1 MITLEEV
8 IVMHAISISRYGG
21 ADGVRDVDGLLA
33 AIGRPYQTFGGEEL
47 YKDVFEQAAAA
58 GESIIMNHPFVDGN
72 KRTGWAIMY
81 HLLRVADYKIDATE
95 QSAYDFVVK
104 LATGEFRF
112 EEAVKWLRAHS
123 IAVNI

>member
-8 IVMHAISISRYGG
+8 MVMHTISVSRYGG
-21 ADGVRDVDGLLA
+21 AEGVRDMDGLLA
-33 AIGRPYQTFGGEEL
+33 AIGRPFQTFGGEFL

-81 HLLRVADYKIDATE
+81 YLLRLQQFRIDASE
-95 QSAYDFVVK
+95 DDAYDFVVK
-104 LATGEFRF
+104 LATGEYRF
-112 EEAVKWLRAHS
+112 EEAVEWLRAHS
-123 IAVNI
+123 TPTA